1 MTFVH
6 LALSKLTD
14 IAARFLFRPFAF
26 PVDRHDL
33 ERFDLAAQEK
43 SMLAAIDSIC
53 FEIGTIGIDL
63 RILSSQKTW
72 PSRSMQLGILAGMKQ
87 SKTSET

>member
-1 MTFVH
+1 MV
-6 LALSKLTD
+6 
-14 IAARFLFRPFAF
+14 
-26 PVDRHDL
+26 
-33 ERFDLAAQEK
+33 
-43 SMLAAIDSIC
+43 AAIDSIC

-87 SKTSET
+87 SKTSGT